1 MNISK
6 RLLAAALV
14 LALLAAGC
22 QSAARGEAPSSPASQ
37 SQPAQE
43 EPSSPAESTPES
55 VPEESAPEEETA
67 AGESRPDGLPVF
79 PQEAVGENTPASFLG
94 KTFGDVTAFYGED
107 YQMGQRNSQY
117 ISYQLEDGGILVF
130 HCSSPREWGTFD
142 AANPVT
148 YVSVSGAAGM
158 QVTRDISLGM
168 TLEEVMAAM
177 PEGLEAPPAEGPGAG
192 GQWSWYG
199 ELNGSLCRVFLFPGE
214 DGTLQ
219 SVDIKGEELMDQL
232 AQAS

>member
-6 RLLAAALV
+6 RLLAAALALV
-14 LALLAAGC
+14 LLAAGC
-22 QSAARGEAPSSPASQ
+22 QSPAQEQNSSSPASQ
-37 SQPAQE
+37 SQSAQE
-43 EPSSPAESTPES
+43 EPSPPAESTPES
-55 VPEESAPEEETA
+55 VPEEGA

-79 PQEAVGENTPASFLG
+79 PQEAIGENTPASFLG

-107 YQMGQRNSQY
+107 YLLNQGNSLS

-130 HCSSPREWGTFD
+130 HCSSPREWETFD
-142 AANPVT
+142 AADLVT
-148 YVSVSGAAGM
+148 YVSVKGAAGTP
-158 QVTRDISLGM
+158 VTRDISLGM
-168 TLEEVMAAM
+168 TLEEVTAAM
-177 PEGLEAPPAEGPGAG
+177 PEEMEAPPSEGPGAG
-192 GQWSWYG
+192 GQLNWYG

-219 SVDIKGEELMDQL
+219 MMDIKGEELMDQL